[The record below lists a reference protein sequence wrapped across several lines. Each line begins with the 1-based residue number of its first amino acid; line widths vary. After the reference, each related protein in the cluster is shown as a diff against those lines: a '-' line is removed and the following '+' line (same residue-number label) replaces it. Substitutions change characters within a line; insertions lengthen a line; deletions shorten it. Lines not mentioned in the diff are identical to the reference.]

1 MVLIF
6 HHPYEGLKT
15 FARML
20 DEQPTTS
27 GEGQATEKSFPT
39 TKTGWGNGFWK
50 LSAITGTFLLQ
61 EFRG

>member
-6 HHPYEGLKT
+6 HYPFEGLKIFT
-15 FARML
+15 RML

-27 GEGQATEKSFPT
+27 GEGQATGKIFPT
-39 TKTGWGNGFWK
+39 TKTGWGRGFQK
-50 LSAITGTFLLQ
+50 LSGIRGTFLLQ